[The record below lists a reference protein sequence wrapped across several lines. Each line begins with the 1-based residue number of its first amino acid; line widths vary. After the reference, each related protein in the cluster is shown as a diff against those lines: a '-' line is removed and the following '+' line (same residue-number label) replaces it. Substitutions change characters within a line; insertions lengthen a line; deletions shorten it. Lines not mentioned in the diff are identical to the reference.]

1 MFDGVGRR
9 QEQATGSFLDIG
21 QHSLNGRERNCLF
34 RNNGDGTFTDVG
46 WVDDADR
53 VEDARGLAVVDYDR
67 DGQLDLVL
75 RNYRQPAVVL
85 RNRGGAAHWIDL
97 RLVGTRSNRDAVG
110 AKVRVRT
117 GERWQLREVHAGSA
131 YLSSQSLIQHVG
143 LGAATRADEVVVEW
157 PSGVRSSLRSVP
169 ADRRYTVVEG
179 NEGSIPPALTMA
191 DGDRPR

>member
-9 QEQATGSFLDIG
+9 LDQTTGQLTSLG

-46 WVDDADR
+46 WVDGADR

-110 AKVRVRT
+110 ARIRLRGAT
-117 GERWQLREVHAGSA
+117 GWQTREVAAGSG
-131 YLSSQSLIQHVG
+131 YLSASTLQQHFG
-143 LGAATRADEVVVEW
+143 LGPARRADEVQITW
-157 PSGVRSSLRSVP
+157 PSGARATLRDLA
-169 ADRRYTVVEG
+169 ADRAYVVVEG
-179 NEGSIPPALTMA
+179 REATA
-191 DGDRPR
+191 R